1 MRDARRARDFEDL
14 VGGTALA
21 WLGGIAVLV
30 GLAFL
35 LTMAASRG
43 WLGEGTRTALAGAG
57 SLALLALGVRLRE
70 RRRNE
75 AALAAAAVGVAGAF
89 ATLVVAGQVYSL
101 VPDVAALAGALALGA
116 AAPARAPRWRGAA
129 VG

>member
-1 MRDARRARDFEDL
+1 MGNRLERTMDATHSTRRPRDFEDL
-14 VGGTALA
+14 LGGTALA

-35 LTMAASRG
+35 LTMAVSRG
-43 WLGEGTRTALAGAG
+43 WLGEEVRTALAGAA

-75 AALAAAAVGVAGAF
+75 AAPAAAAVGVAGA
-89 ATLVVAGQVYSL
+89 
-101 VPDVAALAGALALGA
+101 
-116 AAPARAPRWRGAA
+116 
-129 VG
+129 